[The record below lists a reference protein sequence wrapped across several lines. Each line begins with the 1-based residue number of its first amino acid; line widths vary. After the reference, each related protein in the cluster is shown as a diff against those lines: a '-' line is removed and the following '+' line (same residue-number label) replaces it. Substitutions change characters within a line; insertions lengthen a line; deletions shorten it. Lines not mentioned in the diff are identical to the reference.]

1 MSEHGTRTPEVQALI
16 VKAADGELGEQ
27 ERSEL
32 ERLAVED
39 PSLRAEIEEIR
50 SAARALAGLGVRDPN
65 PDDWD
70 GFEKALLPKGERM
83 LGWLLMLAGVAVL
96 VGLGLFA
103 LFVDAEVP
111 LAAKIGG
118 GALIGGLAVLAIHVG
133 RRAMRER
140 KKDPYKD
147 IVR

>member
-1 MSEHGTRTPEVQALI
+1 MSDRNTPTPEVQALI
-16 VKAADGELGEQ
+16 VKAADGELDEQ
-27 ERSEL
+27 EQREL
-32 ERLAVED
+32 ERLAAVD
-39 PSLRAEIEEIR
+39 PSVRSEIDEMRLASRAI
-50 SAARALAGLGVRDPN
+50 AGFGLRDPN

-70 GFEKALLPKGERM
+70 AFEKSLLPRGERM
-83 LGWLLMLAGVAVL
+83 LGWILMLAGIAVL
-96 VGLGLFA
+96 VGLGLFG

-111 LAAKIGG
+111 LVAKIGG

-140 KKDPYKD
+140 RKDPYKD